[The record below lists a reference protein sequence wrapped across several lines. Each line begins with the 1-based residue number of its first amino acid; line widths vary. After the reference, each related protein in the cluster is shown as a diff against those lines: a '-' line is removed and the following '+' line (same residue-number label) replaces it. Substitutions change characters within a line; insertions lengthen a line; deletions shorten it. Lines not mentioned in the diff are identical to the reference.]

1 VLFTGRSSSDG
12 CLTVT
17 QAYSAFCRLA
27 EQRQLGTLKR
37 SQFKAT
43 MTDLMREQFGV
54 SLRRDVPDTQGK
66 QQEAWKGVRLLEA
79 ETLAA

>member
-1 VLFTGRSSSDG
+1 M
-12 CLTVT
+12 TVS
-17 QAYSAFCRLA
+17 QAYDAFCHLA

-43 MTDLMREQFGV
+43 MTDLIREQFGV
-54 SLRRDVPDTQGK
+54 GLRRDVPDSLGRH
-66 QQEAWKGVRLLEA
+66 QEAWKGVRLLNA